1 MQAWIYGKVRF
12 LILTS
17 KMSYQQ
23 VKQVKNRL
31 IHMVIHIIHRILP
44 TKRLFCGT
52 ESQTIKRL
60 YNRSITLELYWRV
73 AAMLPYGII

>member
-52 ESQTIKRL
+52 YSHRIRGTVLVIPHKESQEP
-60 YNRSITLELYWRV
+60 S
-73 AAMLPYGII
+73 P